1 MTKKLYIQPSM
12 DVANFQL
19 GTIICASGAKNPDLG
34 FGGGGDPN
42 TQIPD

>member
-1 MTKKLYIQPSM
+1 MTKKLYIQPSI

-19 GTIICASGAKNPDLG
+19 GTIICASGSTPDLG
-34 FGGGGDPN
+34 YGGGGDPN